1 MTIAT
6 HEERSPRAAGIAAD
20 APTRDD
26 KAVAIWLLICSAM
39 IFAMAVIG
47 AVTRLTESGLSIME
61 WAPLS
66 GALPPLSEAEWQ
78 RLFALYQQIPEYQE
92 INRGMSLNEFRE
104 IFWLEYIH
112 RLWGRL
118 IGVVFLLPLLWFWL
132 RRRLRP
138 GLARHL
144 WGIFAL
150 GALQGLM
157 GWYMV
162 ASGFAERTDVSQYR
176 LVAHLLLACAIYVY
190 TLAIALSL
198 LAPVAASDGT
208 GRFAKLRLGLIAL
221 TGLLIVT
228 IASGG
233 FVAGL
238 NAGLI
243 YNSFPLMD
251 GQLVPADYGA
261 LSPWSANLF
270 ENHAAVQFN
279 HRVLAIATLAGAL
292 ALWAA
297 SLNTPM
303 TAPMASTAR
312 RVMALLAV
320 VAALQVALGISA
332 LLLVVPVWLGALHQA
347 GALTLLT
354 VAICA
359 QHGLRRAGL

>member
-6 HEERSPRAAGIAAD
+6 HEKRNPDTRSAT
-20 APTRDD
+20 APSAVSRDD
-26 KAVAIWLLICSAM
+26 TAVALWLLVCCAM

-61 WAPLS
+61 WAPFS
-66 GALPPLSEAEWQ
+66 GALPPLSDAEWQ
-78 RLFALYQQIPEYQE
+78 RVFALYQQIPEYQE
-92 INRGMSLNEFRE
+92 TNRGMTLEEFRQ
-104 IFWLEYIH
+104 IFWLEYVH

-118 IGVVFLLPLLWFWL
+118 IGVVFLIPLVWFWL

-138 GLARHL
+138 GLAKQL

-150 GALQGLM
+150 GALQGFM

-162 ASGFAERTDVSQYR
+162 ASGFADRTDVSQYR

-190 TLAIALSL
+190 TLIIALRL
-198 LAPVAASDGT
+198 LLPAGPEEGG
-208 GRFAKLRLGLIAL
+208 GRLAGLRLGLIAL
-221 TGLLIVT
+221 AVLLVAT

-238 NAGLI
+238 NAGFI
-243 YNSFPLMD
+243 YNTFPLMD
-251 GQLVPADYGA
+251 GRLVPADYDA

-270 ENHAAVQFN
+270 ENVAAVQFN
-279 HRVLAIATLAGAL
+279 HRVLAVTTLIAAL
-292 ALWAA
+292 VLWIG
-297 SLNTPM
+297 SWS
-303 TAPMASTAR
+303 APLSGFAR
-312 RVMALLAV
+312 RMMALLAA

-354 VAICA
+354 VAVCA
-359 QHGLRRAGL
+359 LHGLRRAPRT